1 MNSFLKL
8 KKISKHFNI
17 EKKIKVLKNLSYNF
31 NKGKIYALIGPS
43 GSGKSTLLNLISLID
58 RPSHGSIKFNDEI
71 VNFSNNKNNDIFRA
85 KSIGIVYQQNNLLP
99 DFTTLENVYLAS
111 LSINNNKNTAVT
123 KAKDLLSKIGL
134 SNRLNH
140 FPSQLSGGECQ
151 RVAIV
156 RAIINDP
163 EIILADEPTGSLDLN
178 TAKEI
183 FQLLNNQK
191 KPNRL
196 IIFATHNR
204 FFANKADCLLE
215 MTDGSIKTTYA
226 WDYQPKF

>member
-1 MNSFLKL
+1 MNSFLQL
-8 KKISKHFNI
+8 KNISKHFNI
-17 EKKIKVLKNLSYNF
+17 DKKIKVLKNLSYNF
-31 NKGKIYALIGPS
+31 NKGKMYALMGPS

-58 RPSHGSIKFNDEI
+58 RPSLGSIQFNGNI
-71 VNFSNNKNNDIFRA
+71 VNFDNNKKNDLFRA
-85 KSIGIVYQQNNLLP
+85 KNIGIVYQQNNLLP
-99 DFTTLENVYLAS
+99 DFTALENVYLAN
-111 LSINNNKNTAVT
+111 LSIDNDREAAST
-123 KAKDLLSKIGL
+123 KAKVLLKKIGL

-140 FPSQLSGGECQ
+140 FPSELSGGECQ
-151 RVAIV
+151 RVSIA

-191 KPNRL
+191 NPNRL

-215 MTDGSIKTTYA
+215 MTNGSVKTINA
-226 WDYQPKF
+226 

>member
-1 MNSFLKL
+1 MNNFLEL
-8 KKISKHFNI
+8 KNISKYFNI
-17 EKKIKVLKNLSYNF
+17 DKRIKVLKNLSYNF
-31 NKGKIYALIGPS
+31 NKGKIYSLMGPS

-58 RPSHGSIKFNDEI
+58 RPSLGSIKFNNKL
-71 VNFSNNKNNDIFRA
+71 VNFSNNKVNDIFRA
-85 KSIGIVYQQNNLLP
+85 KNIGIVYQQNNLLA
-99 DFTTLENVYLAS
+99 DFTALENVYLAN
-111 LSINNNKNTAVT
+111 LSINNDKDSAIT
-123 KAKDLLSKIGL
+123 KAKVLLKKIGL

-151 RVAIV
+151 RVAIA

-183 FQLLNNQK
+183 FELLYNQK
-191 KPNRL
+191 KPDRL

-204 FFANKADCLLE
+204 FFADKADCLLE
-215 MTDGSIKTTYA
+215 ITDGSVKTINA
-226 WDYQPKF
+226 

>member
-1 MNSFLKL
+1 MNNFLRL
-8 KKISKHFNI
+8 KNISKHFNN
-17 EKKIKVLKNLSYNF
+17 EKKIKVLKNLSYDF
-31 NKGKIYALIGPS
+31 NKGKTYALMGPS

-58 RPSHGSIKFNDEI
+58 RPTHGSIKFNDDN
-71 VNFSNNKNNDIFRA
+71 VNFTDNKKNDIFRA
-85 KSIGIVYQQNNLLP
+85 KNIGIVYQQNNLLP
-99 DFTTLENVYLAS
+99 DFTALENIYLAN
-111 LSINNNKNTAVT
+111 LSINNKDQAIK
-123 KAKDLLSKIGL
+123 KAKVLLRKIGL
-134 SNRLNH
+134 SNRSNH

-151 RVAIV
+151 RVAIA

-163 EIILADEPTGSLDLN
+163 EIILADEPTGSLDLDS
-178 TAKEI
+178 AKEI

-215 MTDGSIKTTYA
+215 LINGSVKTINV
-226 WDYQPKF
+226 

>member
-1 MNSFLKL
+1 MNSFLQL
-8 KKISKHFNI
+8 KNISKHFNTD
-17 EKKIKVLKNLSYNF
+17 KKIKVLKNLSYNF
-31 NKGKIYALIGPS
+31 NKGKMYALMGPS

-58 RPSHGSIKFNDEI
+58 RPSLGSIQFNENI
-71 VNFSNNKNNDIFRA
+71 VNFDNNKKNDLFRA
-85 KSIGIVYQQNNLLP
+85 KNIGIVYQQNNLLP
-99 DFTTLENVYLAS
+99 DFTALENVYLAN
-111 LSINNNKNTAVT
+111 LSIDNDREAAST
-123 KAKDLLSKIGL
+123 KAKALLKKIGL

-151 RVAIV
+151 RISIA

-191 KPNRL
+191 NPNRL

-204 FFANKADCLLE
+204 FFADKADCLLE
-215 MTDGSIKTTYA
+215 MTNGSVKTINA
-226 WDYQPKF
+226 

>member
-1 MNSFLKL
+1 MNNFLEL
-8 KKISKHFNI
+8 KNISKYFNI
-17 EKKIKVLKNLSYNF
+17 DKRIKVLKNLSYNF
-31 NKGKIYALIGPS
+31 NKGKIYSLMGPS

-58 RPSHGSIKFNDEI
+58 RPSLGSIKFNNKL
-71 VNFSNNKNNDIFRA
+71 VNFSNNKVNDIFRA
-85 KSIGIVYQQNNLLP
+85 KNIGIVYQQNNLLA
-99 DFTTLENVYLAS
+99 DFTALENVYLAN
-111 LSINNNKNTAVT
+111 LSINNDKDSAIT
-123 KAKDLLSKIGL
+123 KAKVLLKKIGL

-151 RVAIV
+151 RVAIA

-183 FQLLNNQK
+183 FELLYNQK
-191 KPNRL
+191 KPDRL

-204 FFANKADCLLE
+204 FFADKSDCLLE
-215 MTDGSIKTTYA
+215 ITDGSIKTINV
-226 WDYQPKF
+226 